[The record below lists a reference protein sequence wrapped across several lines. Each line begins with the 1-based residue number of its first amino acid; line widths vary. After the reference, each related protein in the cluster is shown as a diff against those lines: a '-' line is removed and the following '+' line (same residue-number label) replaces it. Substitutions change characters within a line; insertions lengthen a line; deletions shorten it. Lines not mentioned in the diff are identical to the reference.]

1 MILRIDTKD
10 LIGEWT
16 DFLSECDEILYWGN
30 IEKERITLYE
40 PTTIEHIKMINSM
53 QIPTNNEW

>member
-1 MILRIDTKD
+1 MAILRIDTKD

-16 DFLSECDEILYWGN
+16 DFLFESDEILYWGD

-53 QIPTNNEW
+53 RI